1 MCTIADCLLRHK
13 ELLNSS
19 DSALLDTEL
28 LLAEALNKERT
39 YLRTWPEKAL
49 SDEQLAAFSNAFSRR
64 LTGEPVAHILGYREF
79 WTLRLAVNPS
89 TLIPRP
95 DTEILVEQAL
105 QAFQPD
111 EAITVL
117 DLGTGTGA
125 IALALASECPNWHI
139 TAVDVEPAA
148 VALAQ
153 HNQQYNQLNNVTILR
168 SDWFTAIDGQRF
180 DMIVS
185 NPPYIAHDDA
195 HLSQGDVRFE
205 PDSALTA
212 DNNGM
217 ADIEHIAGNSRQH
230 LKPNGR
236 LLLEHGYNQGQ
247 AARDCLLQQGFQQ
260 VRTVKDY
267 GDNDRITLGQYSTGQ
282 PL

>member
-1 MCTIADCLLRHK
+1 MVTIADCLLRHK

-28 LLAEALNKERT
+28 MLAEALQKERT
-39 YLRTWPEKAL
+39 YLRTWPEKSLDDAT
-49 SDEQLAAFSNAFSRR
+49 LAAFTRAFGRR
-64 LTGEPVAHILGYREF
+64 IHGEPVAHILGYGEF

-105 QAFQPD
+105 ETLSPSAN
-111 EAITVL
+111 AAVL

-125 IALALASECPNWHI
+125 IALALASECPNWQL

-148 VALAQ
+148 VALARQ
-153 HNQQYNQLNNVTILR
+153 NQQLNRLQNVTILQ
-168 SDWFTAIDGQRF
+168 SDWFSAIADQRF

-185 NPPYIAHDDA
+185 NPPYIAHDDI

-217 ADIEHIAGNSRQH
+217 ADIEHIAKLSKQH
-230 LKPNGR
+230 LSTNGW
-236 LLLEHGYNQGQ
+236 LLFEHGYNQGQ
-247 AARDCLLQQGFQQ
+247 AARECLQHQGFGQ

-267 GDNDRITLGQYSTGQ
+267 GDNDRVTLGQYNTEQSS
-282 PL
+282 